1 MGTIIGSLL
10 SDPQL
15 LGAVALDYDLSNP
28 ATMERSVGGGGGNPG
43 NNDPVGYVL
52 DQSGNGLHLEAPSG
66 AGRPTFQTNVNGTA
80 GAVFFNGTSQWLE
93 RLATSNVSANRGAMT
108 IYAVV
113 KHTTAPSTRQ
123 PYVLL
128 SAEASNLVRI
138 EHGAS
143 GTDPNKLRGA
153 VRRANADTLV
163 PINGTTNI
171 GTGVRF
177 VTQRIDY
184 TNNDFQIY
192 LNGSQEATGVP
203 PGTSGAN
210 TQNIN
215 GRVYVGGQGA
225 VFMDGHIFRLIAFH
239 AAHNAAQ
246 RTAVWDYLRRT
257 YQIT

>member
-15 LGAVALDYDLSNP
+15 LGAVALDYDLSNA

-52 DQSGNGLHLEAPSG
+52 DQSGNGLHIEAPSG

-80 GAVFFNGTSQWLE
+80 GAVLFNGTSQWLE
-93 RLATSNVSANRGAMT
+93 RLATSNVSANRGAIT

-113 KHTTAPSTRQ
+113 KHTAPPTGIETYVRLSTD
-123 PYVLL
+123 
-128 SAEASNLVRI
+128 ASITIRI
-138 EHGAS
+138 QHGAHTAVP
-143 GTDPNKLRGA
+143 GKLEGSL
-153 VRRANADTLV
+153 RRANADTLV
-163 PINGTTNI
+163 RISGTTDL
-171 GTGVRF
+171 GTSTRF

-184 TNNDFQIY
+184 TNNNFQIY
-192 LNGSQEATGVP
+192 LNGSQEATGTP

-210 TQNIN
+210 TQNTD
-215 GRVYVGGQGA
+215 GRIYVGGLGSNY
-225 VFMDGHIFRLIAFH
+225 MNGHIFRLIAFH

-257 YQIT
+257 YQIP